1 MELTVNSFRRLLW
14 ATAACAALTAP
25 VHADVKI
32 GFVNTAR
39 VLEQAPQAKAAR
51 ERLQQEFSPRESDIV
66 SVQRALKGMQERL
79 ERDGPTL
86 SESERGKL
94 EREILSQQRDLK
106 RAQGEFS
113 EDLNLRRNEEFGRLQ
128 REAAEAIVGIARE
141 DKFDLVLEAGVVF
154 ASDKVDVTDKVI
166 TRLRE
171 AYDKQLTGKANGKK

>member
-1 MELTVNSFRRLLW
+1 MNRYKQLLW
-14 ATAACAALTAP
+14 ATAACAALVAP
-25 VHADVKI
+25 AHAELKI

-66 SVQRALKGMQERL
+66 SVQRKLKDMQERL

-86 SESERGKL
+86 SDSERVKL
-94 EREILSQQRDLK
+94 ERELLSQQRELK

-113 EDLNLRRNEEFGRLQ
+113 EDLNLRRNEEFSRLQ
-128 REAAEAIVGIARE
+128 REAAEAIVNIARE

-154 ASDKVDVTDKVI
+154 ASEKVDVTEKVL
-166 TRLRE
+166 TRLRDV
-171 AYDKQLTGKANGKK
+171 YGKQQSGKAGGKK